1 MRIFGE
7 PEKTKALLSRVGM
20 KEGEVIESKL
30 LSRQIE
36 RAQRKVEAHNFD
48 IRKQLLKYDD
58 VANDQRKVIYGQRTE
73 LMEAEEIGDSI
84 AGIREEVVNEL
95 VEKFVPSDSVEEQW
109 DLEGLEK
116 ALETD
121 FALKVELKDWVTH
134 DQNADP
140 EAIRAHVLEAADTAY
155 EAKVEQIGA
164 PVMRHFE
171 KAVMLQQLDIAWK
184 EHLAAMDYLR
194 QGIHLRGYAQKN
206 PEQEYKREAFDM
218 FSEMLDRV
226 KHDVISIVSRVK
238 IRTEEEVE
246 ALERQRREAA
256 AAKMQLQHAAAQS
269 AMAGGEAPAGPVA
282 DPFAGGRAAAGSA
295 GPAPEPF
302 VRDEKK
308 VGRNEPCPCG
318 SGKKY
323 KHCHGRLS

>member
-1 MRIFGE
+1 
-7 PEKTKALLSRVGM
+7 
-20 KEGEVIESKL
+20 
-30 LSRQIE
+30 
-36 RAQRKVEAHNFD
+36 
-48 IRKQLLKYDD
+48 
-58 VANDQRKVIYGQRTE
+58 
-73 LMEAEEIGDSI
+73 
-84 AGIREEVVNEL
+84 
-95 VEKFVPSDSVEEQW
+95 
-109 DLEGLEK
+109 
-116 ALETD
+116 
-121 FALKVELKDWVTH
+121 
-134 DQNADP
+134 
-140 EAIRAHVLEAADTAY
+140 
-155 EAKVEQIGA
+155 
-164 PVMRHFE
+164 MRHFE

-206 PEQEYKREAFDM
+206 PEQKYKREAFDM
-218 FSEMLDRV
+218 FGQMLDRV

-282 DPFAGGRAAAGSA
+282 DPLAAGGGSGRPS